1 MLSVSC
7 GLDPFATAL
16 PGLAPNGI
24 GTVAYL
30 QYTRALKW
38 LFEMWHSPEIGDGAL
53 SLANQQNMSPRETFC
68 LLFKI
73 KREVFLR
80 FTTYSGCD
88 VKNVNIK
95 LYSLLIT

>member
-38 LFEMWHSPEIGDGAL
+38 LFEIWYDPEIVDGAL
-53 SLANQQNMSPRETFC
+53 SLANQQKMAPRETFC
-68 LLFKI
+68 LLVKI

-80 FTTYSGCD
+80 VTTYSGCD

-95 LYSLLIT
+95 